1 MRKISAPAFSE
12 KNFQMVWD
20 ETLKVM
26 DEYFEEWE
34 GKDVVVLD
42 HFLEMTLALAL
53 QVIGSAGKFFFLS
66 SLSYFVPLL
75 ILDDPSIGFG
85 KTYRDTTI
93 PPGHKMTF
101 RQAFQLVARGV
112 FVKLLTGNWFPGVT
126 KRIRDV
132 RAGSHELQ
140 VRSSFLFLVDI

>member
-53 QVIGSAGKFFFLS
+53 QVIGSAGKFFFP
-66 SLSYFVPLL
+66 FPLCL
-75 ILDDPSIGFG
+75 TLFRCLFWMIL
-85 KTYRDTTI
+85 R
-93 PPGHKMTF
+93 
-101 RQAFQLVARGV
+101 
-112 FVKLLTGNWFPGVT
+112 
-126 KRIRDV
+126 
-132 RAGSHELQ
+132 
-140 VRSSFLFLVDI
+140 